1 MRRRGLLLFLLC
13 VLFTVSTTACGD
25 DGPRRVLL
33 VGDSVMNQ
41 TGAALTNILRDDDV
55 RNEGV
60 NGSGLLTPDYLD
72 WPEQLRGLL
81 ERYDPDVVVFLFVG
95 NFDLG
100 TGETFT
106 TPDGHEI
113 TDRTDPRFFRS
124 WQAQA
129 QLMTERAAEDA
140 DVVWVNP
147 PPMQEPEAQ
156 AVVDGLR
163 EGYEEVADETG
174 AGLIDAYDV
183 LATDNGGFLAESDD
197 GTPLRNA
204 DGVHLANEGAKRLA
218 RLIAEDLS

>member
-1 MRRRGLLLFLLC
+1 MKTFRALLL
-13 VLFTVSTTACGD
+13 VLVVLTVSTTACGD

-33 VGDSVMNQ
+33 VGDSVMNH
-41 TGAALTNILRDDDV
+41 TGASLTNILRDDDV

-72 WPEQLRGLL
+72 WPEQLRRLMD
-81 ERYDPDVVVFLFVG
+81 RFDPDVVVFLFVG

-113 TDRTDPRFFRS
+113 SDRTDPRFFRS

-140 DVVWVNP
+140 DVTWVLP
-147 PPMQEPEAQ
+147 PPMRDAEGQ

-163 EGYEEVADETG
+163 EAYEEVADETG
-174 AGLIDAYDV
+174 AGLVDANDV
-183 LATDNGGFLAESDD
+183 LATDDGGFLAESDD

-204 DGVHLANEGAKRLA
+204 DGVHLANEGARRLA
-218 RLIAEDLS
+218 RLVADEVG

>member
-1 MRRRGLLLFLLC
+1 MRRHWLIVSIL
-13 VLFTVSTTACGD
+13 VLAAFVLPSCGD

-41 TGAALTNILRDDDV
+41 TGAALTNVLRDDDI

-100 TGETFT
+100 TGEVFT
-106 TPDGHEI
+106 TPDGHQI
-113 TDRTDPRFFRS
+113 TDRSDPRFFRS

-140 DVVWVNP
+140 EVAWVLP
-147 PPMQEPEAQ
+147 PPMEDREGQ

-163 EGYEEVADETG
+163 EAYEEVADETG
-174 AGLIDAYDV
+174 AELIDANDV
-183 LATDNGGFLAESDD
+183 LATESGGYLAESEN
-197 GTPLRNA
+197 GTPLRNS

-218 RLIAEDLS
+218 RLIADEIG